1 MKILKLSIF
10 PNSMRILSEMD
21 FSRFL
26 FLSVLSYLIVWQS
39 FAQNLNQ
46 APLKKA
52 PLQDSVEKYQNR
64 KEFEKVLPFAEQW
77 VEKLKQAKM
86 EASPEYGF
94 AHHVW
99 GTALSQIGKGKEAE
113 PVLLKGLDIRKRTLG
128 ENHPDVASSLDNLGN
143 LYSDLG
149 NYPKAEPYYLQ
160 AMEIRKKAFG
170 EYHPEVASSQNNL
183 GNLYINLGNYPKAEP
198 YYIQSLEIQKKAL
211 GENHLGVAI
220 LAHNLGSLY
229 LYMGNYPKAESSFLK
244 ALEIRK
250 KSAEENYPEL
260 AQILNNL
267 GILYQIIGNDPKA
280 EDYYLQSI
288 EIDKK
293 ALGENHPEVAGTL
306 NNLGNL
312 YMYLSNYQKA
322 ESCFLK
328 VLEISK
334 KAGRE
339 NHPDVAQTIDNLGGL
354 YKDLGNYPK
363 AEDYLLHALEIR
375 KKALGENHPDFATSM
390 HNMGYLHEIM
400 GNFPKSESYYLQAL
414 EIRKKA
420 LGENHPEVAQTLNNL
435 GIIYLYMGNYLKA
448 ESCSIQ
454 AWEIWKKAL
463 GENHEKVAHAIN
475 NLGVLYGNMG
485 NYTKAEPY
493 HLKALEIRKIAFRET
508 HPDLAF
514 SISNLGNL
522 HFAKGQMNKAEAYY
536 LDLNAMKL
544 IEIHRYFPF
553 LSDHEKLLFY
563 ENKLA
568 NYHEVFKSFC
578 ISRFDTKRAIASELY
593 NDQLVSK
600 GLLLNSSA
608 KWKHRIKTSG
618 DKKLFNLYNDWE
630 AIQARLNKL
639 LQSTDSTE
647 RAGIDSV
654 QAKTEKME
662 KELSLRSENFAK
674 LADKKLI
681 NWKDVQKALKP
692 GEAAIEMIRVKKPGI
707 EKTVT
712 DTSDPKKPVYKVK
725 GLTDTIYYA
734 ALIVKPGSVYPE
746 MVLLKNGNELEDKAL
761 KFYQNSISKQIP
773 DNQSYGKFWSKIGT
787 KLGTSTRVFFSPDGV
802 FHNIN
807 LNTLYNP
814 KTKKYLLEEKEV
826 RMVTATKDLVNP
838 NMAEEENKLA
848 ELVGFPNYYTAGST
862 AGVATTEW
870 KSQETSF
877 GFQLGSM
884 GELVELPGT
893 KVEVDRIAD
902 VLAAKG
908 WEVKNY
914 TQEKALEANIKESYK
929 PRVLHIATHG
939 FFQPDSTKGSNPL
952 LRSGL
957 MLAGAGSTLKGEK
970 NEGEDGILTAYEAMN
985 LNLDNTDLV
994 VLSACETG
1002 LGEIKNGEGVYGLQ
1016 RAFKVAGARSLIM
1029 SLWKVDDEATQELM
1043 VGFYRN
1049 WLGNAVG
1056 STSGGQTANS
1066 KRSAFLKAQKELKA
1080 KYPNPYYWGAFVMVG
1095 E

>member
-1 MKILKLSIF
+1 M
-10 PNSMRILSEMD
+10 
-21 FSRFL
+21 
-26 FLSVLSYLIVWQS
+26 
-39 FAQNLNQ
+39 
-46 APLKKA
+46 
-52 PLQDSVEKYQNR
+52 
-64 KEFEKVLPFAEQW
+64 
-77 VEKLKQAKM
+77 
-86 EASPEYGF
+86 
-94 AHHVW
+94 
-99 GTALSQIGKGKEAE
+99 
-113 PVLLKGLDIRKRTLG
+113 
-128 ENHPDVASSLDNLGN
+128 
-143 LYSDLG
+143 G

-160 AMEIRKKAFG
+160 ALEILKNVHG
-170 EYHPEVASSQNNL
+170 ENHPDVAASLINL
-183 GNLYINLGNYPKAEP
+183 GILYTNLGNYPKAEP
-198 YYIQSLEIQKKAL
+198 
-211 GENHLGVAI
+211 
-220 LAHNLGSLY
+220 
-229 LYMGNYPKAESSFLK
+229 
-244 ALEIRK
+244 
-250 KSAEENYPEL
+250 
-260 AQILNNL
+260 
-267 GILYQIIGNDPKA
+267 
-280 EDYYLQSI
+280 
-288 EIDKK
+288 
-293 ALGENHPEVAGTL
+293 
-306 NNLGNL
+306 
-312 YMYLSNYQKA
+312 
-322 ESCFLK
+322 
-328 VLEISK
+328 
-334 KAGRE
+334 
-339 NHPDVAQTIDNLGGL
+339 
-354 YKDLGNYPK
+354 
-363 AEDYLLHALEIR
+363 
-375 KKALGENHPDFATSM
+375 
-390 HNMGYLHEIM
+390 
-400 GNFPKSESYYLQAL
+400 YYLQAL

-420 LGENHPEVAQTLNNL
+420 LGENHPEVA
-435 GIIYLYMGNYLKA
+435 K
-448 ESCSIQ
+448 SIFGFGQ
-454 AWEIWKKAL
+454 
-463 GENHEKVAHAIN
+463 
-475 NLGVLYGNMG
+475 
-485 NYTKAEPY
+485 
-493 HLKALEIRKIAFRET
+493 
-508 HPDLAF
+508 
-514 SISNLGNL
+514 L
-522 HFAKGQMNKAEAYY
+522 HFSQGQMEKAEARY
-536 LDLNAMKL
+536 LDWNGKKQAQ
-544 IEIHRYFPF
+544 IQRYFPF
-553 LSDHEKLLFY
+553 LSDNEKTQFY
-563 ENKLA
+563 ENTLSA
-568 NYHEVFKSFC
+568 TQEEFKSFC
-578 ISRFDTKRAIASELY
+578 IARYAAKKAIAADLY
-593 NDQLVSK
+593 NDQLATK

-608 KWKHRIKTSG
+608 KWKHRIKTAG
-618 DKKLFNLYNDWE
+618 DKKLNRLYDDWE
-630 AIQARLNKL
+630 MSQNKL
-639 LQSTDSTE
+639 NNLIQSTDSTE
-647 RAGIDSV
+647 RAGLDSI